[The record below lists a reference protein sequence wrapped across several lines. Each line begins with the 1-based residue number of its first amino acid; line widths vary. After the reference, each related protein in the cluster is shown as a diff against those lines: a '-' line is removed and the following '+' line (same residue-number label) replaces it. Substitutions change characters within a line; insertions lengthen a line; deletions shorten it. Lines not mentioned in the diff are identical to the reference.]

1 MVNPIHLFTIKEQ
14 STHSNPT
21 MHHDHLL
28 KITPLEFL
36 DKLNGKCYPILELV
50 QVVYLCQEQGKG
62 RLSKIKVKLF
72 FPVYVYT
79 TFYYLNKFYR
89 LSLP

>member
-28 KITPLEFL
+28 KITLLEFL
-36 DKLNGKCYPILELV
+36 DKIKWLTLSYFRTCTNCLLMPGTREG
-50 QVVYLCQEQGKG
+50 QVIQ
-62 RLSKIKVKLF
+62 
-72 FPVYVYT
+72 
-79 TFYYLNKFYR
+79 N
-89 LSLP
+89 